1 MEQLSLFSQDAN
13 LYGTIKGSWLST
25 SFPFTQFCDGSAYLN
40 HAKRIRAARGDTLPE
55 SAYEIPL
62 MYQAVSDKFLSWCED
77 IPAYP
82 YEYRVDFEAEVGV
95 IVDEVPMGISVEDAG
110 KHIRWITIIN
120 DISLRQLCS
129 IEIKTGFGF
138 LQGKPHSS
146 LGKWCIPVRVLS
158 EEQWHDSKFHGTMV
172 IKLNGKQ
179 IGKISTSKD
188 MHFDF
193 AQLIAHAAK
202 TRELSKGTLI
212 GSGTVSSHEPKD
224 GFGCLLE
231 RNVCHD
237 DDIWMKSGD
246 RIKMYIEGFE
256 DYLIINQEVL

>member
-1 MEQLSLFSQDAN
+1 MIIE
-13 LYGTIKGSWLST
+13 
-25 SFPFTQFCDGSAYLN
+25 LN
-40 HAKRIRAARGDTLPE
+40 D
-55 SAYEIPL
+55 
-62 MYQAVSDKFLSWCED
+62 
-77 IPAYP
+77 
-82 YEYRVDFEAEVGV
+82 
-95 IVDEVPMGISVEDAG
+95 
-110 KHIRWITIIN
+110 
-120 DISLRQLCS
+120 
-129 IEIKTGFGF
+129 
-138 LQGKPHSS
+138 
-146 LGKWCIPVRVLS
+146 
-158 EEQWHDSKFHGTMV
+158 
-172 IKLNGKQ
+172 KQ

-202 TRELSKGTLI
+202 TRELGAGTLI

-246 RIKMYIEGFE
+246 RIKMYIKGFE